1 MRNRI
6 HVRRGLRLV
15 VAAAAAIGLCLSMTG
30 QAVAAPSVSEL
41 ERQIDAA
48 WNKLE
53 PIIEQYNMV
62 HSQLTANRAKAAAL
76 SKRLAPLEL
85 QIQLSGAELN
95 DAAAA
100 MYMGGQ
106 VSRLNALLSAP
117 SPAEFAEKMTTLEL
131 LAKTEQDQI
140 AGVVVL
146 RDRYAGDKAKLD
158 TLVAELTSQDTAL
171 AAQKKT
177 IEKQIAA
184 LQKLRQQVYG
194 TSGATGKFKPVA
206 CPVDYLSGP
215 GGTAAKKACSLIG
228 KPYIWGAAGP
238 DGYDCSGLTLTA
250 WKAAGVTLRHYTKW
264 QWEDNKPVSRAD
276 LRPGDLVFFFSDLH
290 HMGLYVGGGWMVHA
304 PTTGDFVRMAK
315 IDSPYLPIAGYRRPP
330 A

>member
-1 MRNRI
+1 MHRL
-6 HVRRGLRLV
+6 LRAILTLTAL
-15 VAAAAAIGLCLSMTG
+15 VAATIGLG
-30 QAVAAPSVSEL
+30 GPAAAAPSVAEL

-53 PIIEQYNMV
+53 PIIEQYDMI
-62 HSQLTANRAKAAAL
+62 HGQLTANRAKVATL
-76 SKRLAPLEL
+76 NKQLGPLEL
-85 QIQLSGAELN
+85 QIHLSAAGLN
-95 DAAAA
+95 DAAAT

-106 VSRLNALLSAP
+106 MSRLNALLSAP
-117 SPAEFAEKMTTLEL
+117 DPGDFADKMTTLEL
-131 LAKTEQDQI
+131 LAQSERQQI
-140 AGVVVL
+140 AGVVVM
-146 RDRYAGDKAKLD
+146 RDKYAADKARLD
-158 TLVAELTSQDTAL
+158 ALVAELAGQDTAL

-177 IEKQIAA
+177 IEKQISA

-194 TSGATGKFKPVA
+194 SSGAVGKLKPVA
-206 CPVDYLSGP
+206 CPVDYLGGP

-238 DGYDCSGLTLTA
+238 SGYDCSGLTLTA

-290 HMGLYVGGGWMVHA
+290 HMGIYVGGGWMVHA

-315 IDSPYLPIAGYRRPP
+315 IDSAYLPIAGYRRVPV
-330 A
+330 

>member
-1 MRNRI
+1 MHPHPLIRM
-6 HVRRGLRLV
+6 
-15 VAAAAAIGLCLSMTG
+15 VAAAAAATVLSLGLGAT
-30 QAVAAPSVSEL
+30 AHAAPTAAEL
-41 ERQIDAA
+41 EKQIDTA

-62 HSQLTANRAKAAAL
+62 HSQLKTNKAKADAL
-76 SKRLAPLEL
+76 NRRLGPLQL
-85 QIQLSGAELN
+85 QIQLSGAEIGE
-95 DAAAA
+95 AAAI
-100 MYMGGQ
+100 MYMGGH
-106 VSRLNALLSAP
+106 VSRINALLTAP
-117 SPAEFAEKMTTLEL
+117 TPADFADKMTTLEI
-131 LAKTEQDQI
+131 LAATQQQAI
-140 AGVVVL
+140 SGVVAM
-146 RDRYAGDKAKLD
+146 RDKYAADKTKLD
-158 TLVAELTSQDTAL
+158 AVVAELASQDAAL

-177 IEKQIAA
+177 IEKQIAS
-184 LQKLRQQVYG
+184 LQKLRQQLYG
-194 TSGATGKFKPVA
+194 SSGATGKLKPVA
-206 CPVDYLSGP
+206 CPVEYLGGP

-264 QWEDNKPVSRAD
+264 QWEDNTPISRSQ

-315 IDSPYLPIAGYRRPP
+315 IDSPYLPIAGYRRPG
-330 A
+330 

>member
-1 MRNRI
+1 MHRFLRTLAAFAA
-6 HVRRGLRLV
+6 VVGLSV
-15 VAAAAAIGLCLSMTG
+15 GVSGT
-30 QAVAAPSVSEL
+30 AVAAPSVAEL

-62 HSQLTANRAKAAAL
+62 HGQLAVNKTKVAAL
-76 SKRLAPLEL
+76 NKRLGPLEL
-85 QIQLSGAELN
+85 QIRLSSAQLN

-117 SPAEFAEKMTTLEL
+117 TPVDFADKMTMLEF
-131 LAKTEQDQI
+131 LAKTEQEQI

-146 RDRYAGDKAKLD
+146 RDKYAADKAKLD
-158 TLVAELTSQDTAL
+158 ALVTELASQDAAL
-171 AAQKKT
+171 SAQKKS
-177 IEKQIAA
+177 IEKQITA
-184 LQKLRQQVYG
+184 LQRLRQQAYG
-194 TSGATGKFKPVA
+194 SSGASGKLKPVA
-206 CPVDYLSGP
+206 CPVDYLGGP

-238 DGYDCSGLTLTA
+238 SGYDCSGLTLTA

-290 HMGLYVGGGWMVHA
+290 HMG
-304 PTTGDFVRMAK
+304 
-315 IDSPYLPIAGYRRPP
+315 I
-330 A
+330 

>member
-1 MRNRI
+1 MN
-6 HVRRGLRLV
+6 LRTRPSRPLRWATAMI
-15 VAAAAAIGLCLSMTG
+15 AALAVSLGIGANAA
-30 QAVAAPSVSEL
+30 AAPSVAEL
-41 ERQIDAA
+41 ERQIDTA

-62 HSQLTANRAKAAAL
+62 HSQLTANKAKAATL
-76 SKRLAPLEL
+76 NKRLAPLEL
-85 QIQLSGAELN
+85 QIRLSGAELG
-95 DAAAA
+95 DAATA

-106 VSRLNALLSAP
+106 VSRLNALLSSAT
-117 SPAEFAEKMTTLEL
+117 PADFTDRMTTLEL
-131 LAKTEQDQI
+131 LARAEQQAI
-140 AGVVVL
+140 SGVVTM
-146 RDRYAGDKAKLD
+146 RDRYAADKTKLD
-158 TLVAELTSQDTAL
+158 ALVAELSTQDAAL

-177 IEKQIAA
+177 IEKQITA

-194 TSGATGKFKPVA
+194 TSGASGKFKPVA
-206 CPVDYLSGP
+206 CPVDYLGGP
-215 GGTAAKKACSLIG
+215 GGTAARKACSLIG

-238 DGYDCSGLTLTA
+238 DGYDCSGMTLTA

-264 QWEDNKPVSRAD
+264 QWEDNKPISRSE

-315 IDSPYLPIAGYRRPP
+315 IDSPYLPIAGYRRVE
-330 A
+330 